1 MRQVPRRVV
10 NDYRS
15 PLLDRPGAVPADAP
29 DLGVAAHYGDPIRE
43 QRHLAAG
50 AGLVDLSHHDVV
62 RIAGPDR
69 LSWLHN
75 LTTQRLDKLLPGEGT
90 EALVL
95 SPQGHVEHHLLLVD
109 DGAATWAHV
118 EPGAGG
124 SLVEFL
130 NSMRFMLRVDVADVT
145 ADWAIVWQ
153 PTREPHADFLTRV
166 DPQDDAISGRQL
178 FLPRS
183 RLTEFAEAEGDLVGI
198 AALEAVR
205 VEAGRPRFG
214 LETDHRTI
222 PHELGWIGG
231 TVVLDKG
238 CYRGQETVAH
248 VANLGRPPRR
258 LVRLHLDGSVR
269 ETLPPRGTEVFVE
282 GAAVGRVTTSAYHHE
297 LGPIALAVI
306 KYMTPDD
313 ASAVVG
319 ADGTGI
325 AASIEAVVQRDTAAR
340 PGQAARSAF
349 RGRSLL

>member
-15 PLLDRPGAVPADAP
+15 PLLDRLGAVPADAP
-29 DLGVAAHYGDPIRE
+29 DVGVAAHYGDPIRE

-130 NSMRFMLRVDVADVT
+130 NSMRFMGAGHSLKVAMIGRNLKTWTKYSGFDPE
-145 ADWAIVWQ
+145 ASSNG
-153 PTREPHADFLTRV
+153 DFNFRI
-166 DPQDDAISGRQL
+166 DGFRYPSYRQ
-178 FLPRS
+178 F
-183 RLTEFAEAEGDLVGI
+183 TGQIE
-198 AALEAVR
+198 
-205 VEAGRPRFG
+205 
-214 LETDHRTI
+214 
-222 PHELGWIGG
+222 IG
-231 TVVLDKG
+231 
-238 CYRGQETVAH
+238 
-248 VANLGRPPRR
+248 
-258 LVRLHLDGSVR
+258 
-269 ETLPPRGTEVFVE
+269 F
-282 GAAVGRVTTSAYHHE
+282 
-297 LGPIALAVI
+297 
-306 KYMTPDD
+306 
-313 ASAVVG
+313 
-319 ADGTGI
+319 
-325 AASIEAVVQRDTAAR
+325 
-340 PGQAARSAF
+340 
-349 RGRSLL
+349 